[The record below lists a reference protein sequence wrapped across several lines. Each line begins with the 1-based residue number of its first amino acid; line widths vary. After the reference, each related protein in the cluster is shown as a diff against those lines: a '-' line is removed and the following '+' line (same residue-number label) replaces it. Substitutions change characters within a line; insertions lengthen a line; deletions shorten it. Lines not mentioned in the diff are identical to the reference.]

1 MRVSF
6 IRIPAQILFVGEEKE
21 PIRLTFVPVAHLS
34 KGSPALVRKT
44 IEKEMPQYIGLE
56 LCRPRLEALV
66 RGGNRSPSLS
76 MAFSHPTTAVMYVAQ
91 QFLGKWWNLRP
102 GEEMVEALR
111 VARDIQRPV
120 LLLDQDIRLTSKLI
134 EKIPLKEKIGLLFA
148 GGMPMPGQGKEKMTL
163 EKLMEPK
170 NLEILLSKMEK
181 EFPATYK
188 VFVSSRNK
196 QMFEKLMKVEPESAV
211 IVVGAAHVP
220 GLLKLAKESEEK
232 GGREIKAKVAR

>member
-1 MRVSF
+1 MPVSF
-6 IRIPAQILFVGEEKE
+6 IRIPAQKQLVGEEKE

-66 RGGNRSPSLS
+66 RGGSRSPSLS
-76 MAFSHPTTAVMYVAQ
+76 MAFSHPTTAVMYAAQ
-91 QFLGKWWNLRP
+91 QLLGKWWNLKP

-134 EKIPLKEKIGLLFA
+134 EKIPLKEKLGLVFA
-148 GGMPMPGQGKEKMTL
+148 GGAPGMGKMNL
-163 EKLMEPK
+163 EKIMEPK

-181 EFPATYK
+181 DFPVTYR

-196 QMFEKLMKVEPESAV
+196 HMFEKLMKHEPESAV
-211 IVVGAAHVP
+211 VIVGAAHVP
-220 GLLKLAKESEEK
+220 GLLKLAKESGAK
-232 GGREIKAKVAR
+232 GGREINAKVAR

>member
-1 MRVSF
+1 M
-6 IRIPAQILFVGEEKE
+6 GEEKE
-21 PIRLTFVPVAHLS
+21 PIRITFVPVAHLS

-66 RGGNRSPSLS
+66 RGGGRSPSLS
-76 MAFSHPTTAVMYVAQ
+76 MALSHPTTAVMYVAQ
-91 QFLGKWWNLRP
+91 QLLGKWWNLKP

-111 VARDIQRPV
+111 TARDIQRPV

-134 EKIPLKEKIGLLFA
+134 EKIPLKEKIGLVL
-148 GGMPMPGQGKEKMTL
+148 GGGRMPGQGKEKMTL
-163 EKLMEPK
+163 EKIMEPK

-181 EFPATYK
+181 EFPTTYR

-196 QMFEKLMKVEPESAV
+196 HMFEKLMKVEPESAV
-211 IVVGAAHVP
+211 VVVGAAHVP

>member
-1 MRVSF
+1 MQVYF
-6 IRIPAQILFVGEEKE
+6 IRIPAQIVFVGEEKE

-34 KGSPALVRKT
+34 KGSAALVRKT

-66 RGGNRSPSLS
+66 RGSRSPSLS
-76 MAFSHPTTAVMYVAQ
+76 MAFSHPTTAVMYAAQ
-91 QFLGKWWNLRP
+91 QLLGKWWNLKP

-134 EKIPLKEKIGLLFA
+134 EKIPLREKIGLIFA
-148 GGMPMPGQGKEKMTL
+148 GGMPGQGKEKMTV

-170 NLEILLSKMEK
+170 NLEILLSKMER
-181 EFPATYK
+181 EFPTTYR

-196 QMFEKLMKVEPESAV
+196 HMFEKLMRHEPESAV
-211 IVVGAAHVP
+211 LVVGAAHVP
-220 GLLKLAKESEEK
+220 GLLKLAKEAGER
-232 GGREIKAKVAR
+232 GGREIKARVAR